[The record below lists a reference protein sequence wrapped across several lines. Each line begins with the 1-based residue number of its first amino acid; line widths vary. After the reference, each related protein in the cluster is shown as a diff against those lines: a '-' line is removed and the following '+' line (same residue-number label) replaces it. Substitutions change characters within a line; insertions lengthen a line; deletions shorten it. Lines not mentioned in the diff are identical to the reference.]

1 MGYGWGKL
9 RLHQQVFPLQ
19 IPAAIRNLPVLLL
32 QARCDCPPVAEG
44 GSMRFVTVVCALV
57 GMLAAFAAAQ
67 AVPVLDRSCPVQVGP
82 VPHKGQPPTDDSMW
96 VVMDSV
102 PIGTSPRAF
111 WRGLCLDPNGV
122 NFWVMSGDDSTIVQ
136 KRDLAT
142 GSLVSSFLG
151 HALEGPYGIIRF
163 GDSLCVTC
171 FNAGHFDIYD
181 TLGNLG
187 RTMSSPVGNIR
198 GIDWD
203 GSKFW
208 ATSTASLIIFTM
220 SRSGALLKT
229 LTPTVAPAWIG
240 SFTLDRTV
248 PNRVWVAPSTG
259 GNDNIHYCSFDTSAN
274 TYTILATFNQPTG
287 GGGYPGGLAFLG
299 PVSGGSFIYDIG
311 RSGTWLWRVKVHEP
325 QGYKV
330 ILAFSDLN
338 TPQYAAQLA
347 QTLGDSSGGEFLSV
361 DTFNVYANAAFP
373 AAATYAAGYR
383 AIMIYTNNPPMDT
396 IQIGDSLAAFIEAGG
411 GVVDLI
417 ASMISPYGLRG
428 RYRTQYSPFPMTSTY
443 TGSDTM
449 SLVHNPSHPIMNGVT
464 RFGYTGSLGGNNAHG
479 SLRGPN
485 SVCLAEYSHSNR
497 TVVAC
502 FDSGGHRAAGIGI
515 FPLWHYMGNPNTG
528 QWVRL
533 YVNALK
539 WVAGSSTG
547 IEEPEARPENRLA
560 SCGANPFRNE
570 ARVGYALPRAT
581 RVSLTVFTA
590 AGRLVRTLA
599 DGTQAPGLHQAV
611 WDGRDDNGRDAGRG
625 VYYCRLQAGGLGGTT
640 KLVKIE

>member
-1 MGYGWGKL
+1 VKFVMTVL
-9 RLHQQVFPLQ
+9 AVCT
-19 IPAAIRNLPVLLL
+19 LLL
-32 QARCDCPPVAEG
+32 AAGPLVAA
-44 GSMRFVTVVCALV
+44 GSSSASDRLMA
-57 GMLAAFAAAQ
+57 GAA
-67 AVPVLDRSCPVQVGP
+67 PGP
-82 VPHKGQPPTDDSMW
+82 APRGVPPTDDSLW
-96 VVMDSV
+96 VKADSV
-102 PIGTSPRAF
+102 NIGSPGDGGF
-111 WRGLCLDPNGV
+111 NGTKIYGDTIFQV
-122 NFWVMSGDDSTIVQ
+122 NNINSGN
-136 KRDLAT
+136 
-142 GSLVSSFLG
+142 
-151 HALEGPYGIIRF
+151 YIIRKF
-163 GDSLCVTC
+163 DRLTGALLASFSSPSTEYAMGLSLAGDSIYVTC
-171 FNAGHFDIYD
+171 FVPGNQFDVYTRAGTYVRTFAAP
-181 TLGNLG
+181 GG
-187 RTMSSPVGNIR
+187 RMCR
-198 GIDWD
+198 GLDWD

-208 ATSTASLIIFTM
+208 VADNSTTP
-220 SRSGALLKT
+220 
-229 LTPTVAPAWIG
+229 PTVYTMDRAGNLLRALANTGTPAVYWI
-240 SFTLDRTV
+240 FDLALDRMI
-248 PNRVWVAPSTG
+248 PNRLWL
-259 GNDNIHYCSFDTSAN
+259 NDETSPFVTNYRSFDTAAN
-274 TYTILATFNQPTG
+274 TYTVLATFTHPGSPSQYPEGISFYGPDAGAGFVYTIGNTG
-287 GGGYPGGLAFLG
+287 P
-299 PVSGGSFIYDIG
+299 
-311 RSGTWLWRVKVHEP
+311 WLWKMKVHEP
-325 QGYKV
+325 VGYKV
-330 ILAFSDLN
+330 ILAFSDIN

-383 AIMIYTNNPPMDT
+383 AIMIYTNNAPMDT

-417 ASMISPYGLRG
+417 ASTISPFGLRG

-443 TGSDTM
+443 SGSDTM

-464 RFGYTGSLGGNNAHG
+464 SFGYTGSLGGNNAHG

-515 FPLWHYMGNPNTG
+515 FPLWHYMGSPNTG

-547 IEEPEARPENRLA
+547 IEEPEARPENLITT
-560 SCGANPFRNE
+560 CGPNPFRSH
-570 ARVGYALPRAT
+570 ALVGYALPRAT

-599 DGTQAPGLHQAV
+599 DGDQAPGLHQAV